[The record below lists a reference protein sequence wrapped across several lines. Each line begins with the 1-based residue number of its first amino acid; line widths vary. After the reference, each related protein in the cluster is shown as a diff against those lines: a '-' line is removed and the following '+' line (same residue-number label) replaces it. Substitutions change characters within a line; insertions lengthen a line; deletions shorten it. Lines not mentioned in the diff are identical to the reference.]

1 MRIKTKMAFYNR
13 DSATLRLDILKWS
26 AILKLDKLKGSRTL
40 GRRTRGLQT
49 RGRRRQNRVDTRS
62 AMSHTVEARSVTSH
76 HLNHMR

>member
-1 MRIKTKMAFYNR
+1 MRIKTKIAFYNR

-26 AILKLDKLKGSRTL
+26 ATLKLDILKGSQTL
-40 GRRTRGLQT
+40 GRRTRGL
-49 RGRRRQNRVDTRS
+49 RRQNRVDTRS